1 MSHLLLFRNPTIT
14 DISLITGTVMKEE
27 RMLELG
33 AFLPR
38 CRQCGSKDQFS
49 FCK

>member
-1 MSHLLLFRNPTIT
+1 
-14 DISLITGTVMKEE
+14 MKEE

-38 CRQCGSKDQFS
+38 RQCGSKDQFS
-49 FCK
+49 FCKYART